1 MIKPTSKYL
10 PLYSSRGKE
19 TAGGVGDAPPTRPG
33 SAVGIQVL
41 AAVDLFRGGRRGQTE
56 QEQDETKQG
65 FSLPGQVTARAGLP
79 VEGVSP

>member
-10 PLYSSRGKE
+10 PLYSLRGKE
-19 TAGGVGDAPPTRPG
+19 KARGVGNAPRAAG
-33 SAVGIQVL
+33 STVGVQVL
-41 AAVDLFRGGRRGQTE
+41 AAVRARHGQIE
-56 QEQDETKQG
+56 QEQEQTKQG